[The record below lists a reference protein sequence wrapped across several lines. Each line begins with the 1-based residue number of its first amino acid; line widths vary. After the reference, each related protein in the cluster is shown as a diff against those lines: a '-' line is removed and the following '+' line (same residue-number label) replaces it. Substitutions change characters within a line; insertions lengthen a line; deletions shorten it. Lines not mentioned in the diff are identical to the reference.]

1 MAKKRRG
8 NASWLLTVG
17 ESLRCYVRLEK
28 VTMAGLIR
36 TKMELCHEGRLRF
49 YNRGHGAAA
58 VFGLRCWCS
67 RCNCWNLLLEDL
79 RCCWWLKAA
88 LLVEMERWKLMVLVE
103 EESLEQSG
111 CWIWR
116 GRAAVIQLQE
126 GLDRRWEVGS
136 CGWLFYSGL
145 FGFWGCSGVYGG
157 CTVGALIWL
166 KTKLS
171 FQVKWSLSW
180 LEGFGLLS
188 GLWWFEG
195 YFWVCFVLTVLGSW
209 QCSSP
214 SPASWGQ
221 GFWTILL

>member
-1 MAKKRRG
+1 MLLMAQSCT
-8 NASWLLTVG
+8 ASGDGT
-17 ESLRCYVRLEK
+17 LEAHGSCGGR
-28 VTMAGLIR
+28 VT
-36 TKMELCHEGRLRF
+36 
-49 YNRGHGAAA
+49 GAE
-58 VFGLRCWCS
+58 WQ
-67 RCNCWNLLLEDL
+67 
-79 RCCWWLKAA
+79 
-88 LLVEMERWKLMVLVE
+88 ER
-103 EESLEQSG
+103 

-221 GFWTILL
+221 GFWTILLIIGQRRSI